1 MRKPKRNNVNRGPT
15 SLRPEYRS
23 ERLGWLQP
31 LIYLQHKFTPSW
43 IGWFTFAITFSWLLY
58 GVYMRIEPG
67 LTESSHFKR
76 YYQRQF
82 PDLDIFGESVEAVHV
97 DDGAQENIPDDRSA
111 RRSGHEWKVPRP

>member
-1 MRKPKRNNVNRGPT
+1 MFKTERNNVNRGPT
-15 SLRPEYRS
+15 SLHPEYRS
-23 ERLGWLQP
+23 KGLGWAQP
-31 LIYLQHKFTPSW
+31 LIDLQHKFTPSW

-82 PDLDIFGESVEAVHV
+82 PDLDLFAE
-97 DDGAQENIPDDRSA
+97 PDEKIHAANDVQDKGSGNRLS
-111 RRSGHEWKVPRP
+111 RRQGYERMVPQP